1 MYLEFI
7 FQLSKIHRIG
17 LTLPEP
23 YGEQGRKMI
32 RPFLEDAKSCD
43 NSGIVHGIVGMCDN
57 YRYDD
62 AISHARPT
70 MSSSLD
76 RVRARERAR
85 TILLCSRASKVCCNV
100 AFLGAVP
107 FLV

>member
-1 MYLEFI
+1 
-7 FQLSKIHRIG
+7 
-17 LTLPEP
+17 
-23 YGEQGRKMI
+23 MI
-32 RPFLEDAKSCD
+32 RSFLEDAKSRD

-76 RVRARERAR
+76 RVLA
-85 TILLCSRASKVCCNV
+85 RASALERFSCVREQARC
-100 AFLGAVP
+100 AATLHSLALFR
-107 FLV
+107 F